1 MGSGGLRRTRT
12 SLWVT
17 ADGAGQMG
25 GVGRESGTHAVS
37 QARGAGENGSRG
49 GGRRGDD
56 RGEGR
61 S

>member
-1 MGSGGLRRTRT
+1 M
-12 SLWVT
+12 T